1 MFLSLQNVHNQL
13 AIMICEEILKETG
26 ECGHYIRSLP
36 HLKICDDDISLKNDL
51 HNLCSKIIAV
61 SKLSR
66 PKILIVLKIQFNLFF
81 F

>member
-1 MFLSLQNVHNQL
+1 
-13 AIMICEEILKETG
+13 MICEEILKETG

-61 SKLSR
+61 SKLSN
-66 PKILIVLKIQFNLFF
+66 VLKIQFNLEFF
-81 F
+81 LKAYEKQGVYTMRTKV